1 MKKVK
6 FGVIGYGQRGSGM
19 TQRILLGMSDVE
31 VIGVCDY
38 YEDRTQQAMDD
49 VEKACGKRP
58 FGSTNY
64 QDILK
69 PQCSIHGKPH
79 DYLYQYQEYYKLR

>member
-1 MKKVK
+1 MDKVK
-6 FGVIGYGQRGSGM
+6 FGVIGYGNRGSGL
-19 TQRILLGMSDVE
+19 TRDILLRMSDVE

-38 YEDRTQQAMDD
+38 YEDRVEKAQDT

-64 QDILK
+64 MDILNMEALDAVLI
-69 PQCSIHGKPH
+69 ST
-79 DYLYQYQEYYKLR
+79 